1 MVRTD
6 PVRIRQI
13 LDGLADNALRVVG
26 PGAPI
31 VFALKRDERDAAA
44 VLQVRDGGP
53 GLTPEDCAVAFDR
66 SALYDRYRGTRRVG
80 TGIGLALVGG
90 LASRLGATA
99 EAGRA
104 PEGGARFSRS
114 ACPPEGTE

>member
-1 MVRTD
+1 MIAVTD
-6 PVRIRQI
+6 AVRIRQI

-31 VFALKRDERDAAA
+31 VFALKRDERDGAA

-66 SALYDRYRGTRRVG
+66 SAPMTGTG
-80 TGIGLALVGG
+80 EPGGSWTGIGLALVGG

-104 PEGGARFSRS
+104 PEGGAAFTIRLP
-114 ACPPEGTE
+114 A